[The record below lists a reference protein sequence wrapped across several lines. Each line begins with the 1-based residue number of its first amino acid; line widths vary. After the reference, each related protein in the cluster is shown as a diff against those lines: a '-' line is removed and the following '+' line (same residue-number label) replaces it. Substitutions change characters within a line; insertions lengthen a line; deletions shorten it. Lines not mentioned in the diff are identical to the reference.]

1 MTKPTKPNINFPEGF
16 AIEGQKTDFLDEQI
30 QNGFDPVDPDVL
42 AGDNLNK
49 LIDDTYKGLHYS
61 MDGVNDLYK
70 GAVLYDE
77 TETYSNKS
85 IVFNIDENGNAAVY
99 QSLVNDNTGNA
110 LTDGT
115 NWQKIEPCLKDR
127 VTNCITELPKGVE
140 YELADGTLTIK
151 AGSIL
156 QVPYGVED
164 LTSIYP
170 AGATFLNDNFKV
182 VDTQYAYNKFHVW
195 VEVQTDI
202 TYSKVSTTT
211 SKYYFAI
218 SITGN
223 QGIVLRTGI
232 SGTSAPTSELVL
244 YYNTNTNLVS
254 FTEEDSTTPE
264 TDVVSLPLFEGQSD
278 GEYSLGSIDNIYNP
292 VSYIGTTCFMNKGVK
307 ILAPA
312 GRNENGTL
320 KNVEYKLGI
329 AYTFNAPSTDTY
341 YLYLNATSG
350 SFRMCW
356 IQSTFISNEKPV
368 LLSGTTNAMWIN
380 PQTNEIKVS
389 NDGGASWEEFIAA
402 KVGIIKDGVVYSKE
416 PLELLKQTDGKK
428 ISGLSMPS
436 DTSVALTLGASG
448 SEYTS
453 PANGYFYCQVTNSGA
468 VGHYYLTA
476 TLSDKEDNFLMTSR
490 CNTYAPNTTSD
501 YSNQVII
508 PARQGQKVTIT
519 YTNNNRQITKT
530 LRFIYAQGEVE

>member
-77 TETYSNKS
+77 TETYTNKS

-127 VTNCITELPKGVE
+127 VTNCISELPKGVE

-164 LTSIYP
+164 LTSTYP
-170 AGATFLNDNFKV
+170 VGATFLNDNFKV

-202 TYSKVSTTT
+202 TYSKISTTT

-223 QGIVLRTGI
+223 QGLVLRTGI

-254 FTEEDSTTPE
+254 FTEEHSTTPE

-292 VSYIGTTCFMNKGVK
+292 VSYIGSTCFMNKGVK

-320 KNVEYKLGI
+320 KNVEYKLGT

-350 SFRMCW
+350 SIRMCW

-389 NDGGASWEEFIAA
+389 NDGGASWEEFTAA
-402 KVGIIKDGVVYSKE
+402 KVGIIKSGVVKSDE
-416 PLELLKQTDGKK
+416 PVELLKQTDGKK

-436 DTSVALTLGASG
+436 ETSVALTLGASG

-519 YTNNNRQITKT
+519 YTNNNRQTTKT

>member
-77 TETYSNKS
+77 TETYTNKS

-115 NWQKIEPCLKDR
+115 KWQKIEPCLKDR

-164 LTSIYP
+164 LTSTYP
-170 AGATFLNDNFKV
+170 VGATFLNDNFKV
-182 VDTQYAYNKFHVW
+182 TETQYAYNKFHVW

-223 QGIVLRTGI
+223 QGLVLRTGI

-292 VSYIGTTCFMNKGVK
+292 VSYIGSTCFMNKGVK

-320 KNVEYKLGI
+320 KNVEYKLGT

-350 SFRMCW
+350 SIRMCW

-453 PANGYFYCQVTNSGA
+453 PASGYFYCQVTNSGA

>member
-77 TETYSNKS
+77 TETYTNKS

-164 LTSIYP
+164 LTSTYP
-170 AGATFLNDNFKV
+170 VGATFLNDNFKV
-182 VDTQYAYNKFHVW
+182 TDTQYAYNKFQVW

-202 TYSKVSTTT
+202 TYSKVGTTT

-350 SFRMCW
+350 SIRMCW
-356 IQSTFISNEKPV
+356 IQSTFISNEKPL

-389 NDGGASWEEFIAA
+389 NDGGASWEEFTAA
-402 KVGIIKDGVVYSKE
+402 KVGIIKSGVVKSDE
-416 PLELLKQTDGKK
+416 PVELLKQTDGKK

-453 PANGYFYCQVTNSGA
+453 PASGYFYCQVTNSGA

-519 YTNNNRQITKT
+519 YTNNNRQTTKT

>member
-77 TETYSNKS
+77 TETYTNKS

-164 LTSIYP
+164 LTSTYP
-170 AGATFLNDNFKV
+170 VGATFLNDNFKV
-182 VDTQYAYNKFHVW
+182 TDTQYAYNKFQVW

-202 TYSKVSTTT
+202 TYRKVSTST

-223 QGIVLRTGI
+223 HGIVLRTGI

-264 TDVVSLPLFEGQSD
+264 TDVASLPLFEGQSD

-350 SFRMCW
+350 SIRMCW
-356 IQSTFISNEKPV
+356 IQSTFISNEKPL

-389 NDGGASWEEFIAA
+389 NDGGASWEELTAA
-402 KVGIIKDGVVYSKE
+402 KVGIIKSGVVKSDE
-416 PLELLKQTDGKK
+416 PVELLKQTDGKK

-453 PANGYFYCQVTNSGA
+453 PASGYFYCQVTNSGA